1 MAKDD
6 ILKAALAIPHKGPHR
21 KAVIR
26 SAIYQEMEQFTAIGS
41 LPQDFGATEINE
53 FLAPV
58 DRQITQNDEDQLNI
72 FADFLAGVDTNP
84 SVRPGYRLLGE
95 KLTKDLG
102 L

>member
-1 MAKDD
+1 MAKGD

-26 SAIYQEMEQFTAIGS
+26 SAIYQEMKQFTATRS
-41 LPQDFGATEINE
+41 LPADLDATEINE

-72 FADFLAGVDTNP
+72 FADFLATVDTDP
-84 SVRPGYRLLGE
+84 TVRPGYRLLGE
-95 KLTKDLG
+95 KLAKDLG